1 MTIPRGIF
9 PTTLA
14 MGLAL
19 ICATPVL
26 SQETKKEPKA
36 EAQDTPKSLAPFQ
49 GLWQL
54 ERVEADG
61 RALPKDLFGS
71 ATLDLQGLKYELVRK
86 TTKETK
92 VKGNLLIPD
101 AKSPDSQNGKDKA
114 SGADLIAVDIVPQSE
129 GGPLD
134 SQKAVFA
141 LIGDKLHLCS
151 GPPGIARPASLNT
164 NARENV
170 TLMVFSRKKQ

>member
-1 MTIPRGIF
+1 MTTRRGII
-9 PTTLA
+9 PATLV
-14 MGLAL
+14 MGLSL
-19 ICATPVL
+19 ISATPAF
-26 SQETKKEPKA
+26 SQEPKKEPKT
-36 EAQDTPKSLAPFQ
+36 EAQDSPKSLAPFQ

-54 ERVEADG
+54 DRVEADG

-86 TTKETK
+86 TSKETK
-92 VKGNLLIPD
+92 VKGTLSIPD

-114 SGADLIAVDIVPQSE
+114 SGAELIAVDIVPQSE
-129 GGPLD
+129 GGPLE
-134 SQKAVFA
+134 SQKAVIA

-170 TLMVFSRKKQ
+170 TLMIFSRKK